1 MDGPIENARTAVM
14 KWIVPVRH
22 PYILNVTINTVF
34 HPGDNGQ
41 LGYWVSTVGSKLGR
55 LVDFWPKLNILQG
68 NYCIL
73 WIDIMPI
80 FPQTIFMARIIYE
93 YDFR

>member
-55 LVDFWPKLNILQG
+55 LVDFWHKIEHTPRKLLYFVNRHNANFSSDNFYG
-68 NYCIL
+68 KNHL
-73 WIDIMPI
+73 WIW
-80 FPQTIFMARIIYE
+80 F
-93 YDFR
+93 